1 MSTLI
6 DRQADEWLPTWALNY
21 LGALKIH
28 VQRTQFVLSIFN
40 TASIAITVYFT
51 SPVANVYVSN
61 WVPLLGGFRPW
72 ASIWGWLGTVAAI
85 AAVYLVIDRVLV
97 YPAEV
102 SYNSHQASQRERN
115 PGFDVTV
122 DSNERIQRIE
132 DELGIT
138 QPDGGPD
145 TEADE

>member
-1 MSTLI
+1 MI
-6 DRQADEWLPTWALNY
+6 DWQADDLLPTSVLNY

-28 VQRTQFVLSIFN
+28 VQRTQFVLAIFN

-51 SPVANVYVSN
+51 SPVSTVHVSE
-61 WVPLLGGFRPW
+61 WVPVLGGVHPW

-102 SYNSHQASQRERN
+102 SYNSHQASRRERN
-115 PGFDVTV
+115 PGYDVTV

-132 DELGIT
+132 DELNIT
-138 QPDGGPD
+138 QTDGGHNND
-145 TEADE
+145 TEQE